1 MPKSDEDL
9 LMLSRIEMEKYVG
22 MGHFQDPHT
31 ALPYLVEGHQ
41 FGYRLAESEKDSK
54 YEKLVEGLRKMRR
67 WQSGIGNHQMRS
79 HDDGDWIMRYD
90 IESLIT
96 KIEGGDNDTAIRQ
109 A

>member
-54 YEKLVEGLRKMRR
+54 YDKLAEGLRKI
-67 WQSGIGNHQMRS
+67 QKDGIEENGLITTVVEYAR
-79 HDDGDWIMRYD
+79 

-96 KIEGGDNDTAIRQ
+96 EIEGGKNENIVVR
-109 A
+109 